1 MPLIK
6 LDIPAGIYSHG
17 SDLDSKGRWLD
28 SNFVRWTNNSP
39 EPVGGWVNLEDS
51 GTFVQINTAITGLF
65 RGSHAWTTNGNAPY
79 MALGSYNSLYLL
91 TGTNALVDI
100 TPTGLTPGQQDAG
113 QNLGYGGG
121 VYGDQSYGVPRQ
133 SNYTISAA
141 TTWTLSNFGQNLIAC
156 SDADGNIY
164 ELIMDDGQGGGFLN
178 DQTVNATIIPNA
190 PTANESIIVTAERF
204 VFALGSR
211 GNNGSPRLIRWS
223 DRENSNQWTPAVT
236 NQAGDLELQTTGE
249 IVCAKNVRGRTII
262 LTTDDAWVA
271 NYQGPPLV
279 YGFQKVGDSCGVVGK
294 SMAAAV
300 GASAIWMGERN
311 FFVYDGSTVRVLQC
325 DVHDKV
331 FTEMSTSR
339 MSHGF
344 CVSNQKF
351 NEVWWF
357 YPGDGDNE
365 NTRYVAYDY
374 NEGHWLVGALSR
386 TAGVD
391 SGSFDAPL
399 YIDED
404 GYIYRHET
412 GYTHAGVKPF
422 IESGPI
428 NLGEG
433 DNVVKV
439 SEFIPEE
446 DTIGEMA
453 ISFKAKFYP
462 NDVERVYGPYDPSNP
477 TNVRFTGRQFK
488 VLIEGDDTV
497 NWRFGDVRLRVE
509 NGGRR

>member
-28 SNFVRWTNNSP
+28 SNLVRWTNNSP

-51 GTFVQINTAITGLF
+51 GTLVQLNKATNGVF

-79 MALGSYNSLYLL
+79 MAIGSYNSLYLL
-91 TGTNALVDI
+91 TGTNSLVDI
-100 TPTGLTPGQQDAG
+100 TPAGLTPGQQEAG

-121 VYGDQSYGVPRQ
+121 AYGDQSYGTPRQ
-133 SNYTISAA
+133 SNYTIAAA

-164 ELIMDDGQGGGFLN
+164 ELVMDDGSGGGFLN
-178 DQTVNATIIPNA
+178 NQAVNATIIPNA

-211 GNNGSPRLIRWS
+211 GNAGSPRLIRWS
-223 DRENSNQWTPAVT
+223 DRENSNEWTPAVT

-279 YGFQKVGDSCGVVGK
+279 YGFQKVGDSCGVIGK

-311 FFVYDGSTVRVLQC
+311 FFVYDGSTVRVLPC

-331 FTEMSTSR
+331 FTEKSSSR

-357 YPGDGDNE
+357 YPGNGDDE

-374 NEGHWLVGALSR
+374 NEQHWLVGSLSR
-386 TAGVD
+386 SAGVD
-391 SGSFDAPL
+391 FGSFDAPL
-399 YIDED
+399 YVDED

-412 GYTHAGVKPF
+412 GYGHGGVKPF

-433 DNVVKV
+433 ENVVRV

-446 DTIGEMA
+446 DTLGQMA

-477 TNVRFTGRQFK
+477 TSVRFTGRQFK
-488 VLIEGDDTV
+488 TLIEADDGA